1 MRYLS
6 MGQRNG
12 RAAGWT
18 PALAHG
24 SRLLAPALWIAAIS
38 TGCGTSAHSD
48 PAEKPAGAAERTGP
62 AAPAPARPAETCLGV
77 HDKGIWSD
85 LDDDLQ
91 LALPRGLTAARVS
104 AAIDRDRALL
114 ILSVDGWP
122 TKPYPL
128 HGDATLTVGDRA
140 LALRPGDRAELA
152 PMLTADNVRDA
163 VTPAARDRDRD
174 GIPDPLDVLMGAH
187 KTRLNADAYTEGY
200 VSMSYPL
207 GDVPREMGVC
217 TDVIVR
223 ALRNAGLD
231 LQRAVHEDIRRAPR
245 SYPMV
250 KGKGS
255 ASIDH
260 RRVKTILPW
269 FKRHMD
275 LRSARLDDPADPLR
289 PGDIVFMDTFP
300 SKPGPDHIGII
311 GDRVGADGLP
321 VVINNWTNGTSTAEM
336 ELLGWVPVTHR
347 FRIK

>member
-1 MRYLS
+1 MPNVSKRL
-6 MGQRNG
+6 MNG

-18 PALAHG
+18 PVAARGSLLRASVLA
-24 SRLLAPALWIAAIS
+24 IAALS
-38 TGCGTSAHSD
+38 LGCDTPARSD
-48 PAEKPAGAAERTGP
+48 PAEK
-62 AAPAPARPAETCLGV
+62 AAPGVADRGAPARTGPAETCLGV

-91 LALPRGLTAARVS
+91 LALPPALTAGRVS
-104 AAIDRDRALL
+104 ATIDRDHALL
-114 ILSVDGWP
+114 VLSVDGWP

-128 HGDATLTVGDRA
+128 RGDATLAIGKRTLELRA
-140 LALRPGDRAELA
+140 GDRAELA
-152 PMLTADNVRDA
+152 PLLTADNVRDGA
-163 VTPAARDRDRD
+163 TPAARDRDKD

-187 KTRLNADAYTEGY
+187 KTRINADAYTEGY

-231 LQRAVHEDIRRAPR
+231 LQAAVHDDIRRAPR
-245 SYPMV
+245 AYPMV

-269 FKRHMD
+269 FKRHTD
-275 LRSARLDDPADPLR
+275 ERSPRLDDPADPLR
-289 PGDIVFMDTFP
+289 PGDVVFMDTFP
-300 SKPGPDHIGII
+300 SKTGPDHIGIVSDRI
-311 GDRVGADGLP
+311 GGDGLP
-321 VVINNWTNGTSTAEM
+321 VVINNWTNGTTTGEM
-336 ELLGWVPVTHR
+336 DLLGWVPVTHR
-347 FRIK
+347 FRIE